1 LDASAVENIS
11 KRSIEPALKSINNSI
26 EPNKAASLI
35 FEKNPQPNQTLDGKQ
50 FFLFILDFMIF
61 FFYSR

>member
-11 KRSIEPALKSINNSI
+11 KRSVEPALKSINNSI

-35 FEKNPQPNQTLDGKQ
+35 FEKNHQPNQTLDGKQ
-50 FFLFILDFMIF
+50 FLLYILDFMNF
-61 FFYSR
+61 FHSR